1 LEPLAKHHQLGHIEI
16 ISLDLGTNKYGPKY
30 IRLNGIIT
38 RNCISKLGQSTWWPK
53 LKTLILPITNE
64 SENSENSKAI
74 DVLFAQALDLICF
87 SGTVRRLSIVGLS
100 RAEERGLIMS
110 CTDLKSLRINK
121 CFKYSELVPFL
132 QKIQST
138 VEELDLGHNFLGQRL
153 FHLIAKFKNIKS
165 FKQSLSL
172 PYLSKMY

>member
-1 LEPLAKHHQLGHIEI
+1 MDPLLESLAIHHQLRHIEI

-30 IRLNGIIT
+30 IPLNGIIT

-53 LKTLILPITNE
+53 LKTLISSIKND
-64 SENSENSKAI
+64 SKNGENLNPVN
-74 DVLFAQALDLICF
+74 VLFAEALNFLCF
-87 SGTVRRLSIVGLS
+87 TGTLRCLSWTFKG
-100 RAEERGLIMS
+100 RGSIMS
-110 CTDLKSLRINK
+110 CTDLKSLRISK
-121 CFKYSELVPFL
+121 CFKYSELVPFS

-138 VEELDLGHNFLGQRL
+138 VEELDLGYNFLGKQL

-172 PYLSKMY
+172 PYSSNMY